1 VIVRRGLFASVVAK
15 HLVAMVALVSTDAMA
30 DACKP
35 IRNALAKQ
43 ASTPVR
49 VVMTKKEWDAK
60 GQCSVTASAFRKNV
74 GGQSHSPA
82 EIPAEIGDVGE
93 IPANV
98 NCREVG
104 RGALDGEVVEHY
116 YAANGARGTDR
127 HLLEFWISPETG
139 LILKRQETR
148 ERSELTLKYYYGDAG
163 PPFFW

>member
-1 VIVRRGLFASVVAK
+1 MIVRRGLFASVVAK

-35 IRNALAKQ
+35 IRDALAKQ

-49 VVMTKKEWDAK
+49 VTMTKKEWDAK
-60 GQCSVTASAFRKNV
+60 GQCSVTASVYRKNV

-82 EIPAEIGDVGE
+82 EIGDVGQF
-93 IPANV
+93 PTNV

-116 YAANGARGTDR
+116 YAADGARGTDR
-127 HLLEFWISPETG
+127 HLLEFWISLETG

-148 ERSELTLKYYYGDAG
+148 ERSELTLKYRYGDAG